1 MLTTHK
7 IYAQTGKKILAL
19 VNKFEVLN
27 LDARCGAMVDGWTS
41 WVFLVTCQLCLAILV
56 FGPHSETPH
65 KTVYI
70 IMNHAHLISI
80 RAEPVTSSDKGY
92 KCTFSCQRSPRT
104 NTHAHIIYIYIYIHN
119 HMQLQPVRLQRC
131 QVCSQSPRR
140 PLFCRQSWHPE
151 EKTKWSFPAPR
162 LSLSLLYIY
171 KDSRTS
177 LFFAQLRKTWFVNQN
192 KN

>member
-1 MLTTHK
+1 MAEHLE
-7 IYAQTGKKILAL
+7 
-19 VNKFEVLN
+19 F
-27 LDARCGAMVDGWTS
+27 
-41 WVFLVTCQLCLAILV
+41 FLVTCQLCLAILV

-65 KTVYI
+65 KTVI

-104 NTHAHIIYIYIYIHN
+104 NTHAHTIHN

-171 KDSRTS
+171 TYTCLS
-177 LFFAQLRKTWFVNQN
+177 LSLSLSVCICLGFNTLLH
-192 KN
+192 